1 MGHAQPVALE
11 FDTDRAT
18 CGRATSA
25 RTTGKRSTS
34 STAAATTAGAATKA
48 HDPYNLNGCG
58 PAGDF
63 EFPLAVYSHSL
74 GAAVTGGYVYHGARI
89 PPLRGVYLYGD
100 HVERPPVDHRR
111 EPRAVPERLLE
122 RRA

>member
-1 MGHAQPVALE
+1 MGRRR
-11 FDTDRAT
+11 RAERL
-18 CGRATSA
+18 GRDHIIENGGNYGW
-25 RTTGKRSTS
+25 RCYEG
-34 STAAATTAGAATKA
+34 

-58 PAGDF
+58 PAGDH

-100 HVERPPVDHRR
+100 YSSGRLWIIDADHEPTRTCCSIRP
-111 EPRAVPERLLE
+111 A
-122 RRA
+122 